1 MEIDI
6 KKIKNNVSN
15 FLNKYGMN
23 YEAINIQKCVN
34 IFLKEMQNGLTGAE
48 SSLKMLPT
56 FIQFRNKVSLNKP
69 VIVIDAGGTNFR
81 SAVISFKDRNSPVI
95 ENFKQSIMP
104 GLKEEVSKEEFFKI
118 MVDNIRGI
126 LNASENIGF
135 VFSYPLE
142 IFPDKDGRLIRFTK
156 EIKAKEVEGEF
167 IVKNLLSAIKK
178 QGFGSNKKIILLN
191 DTTASLLASILAFQ
205 NREYE
210 SYIGLI
216 LGTGCNACYIE
227 KNENIKNKFVED
239 LDKNEYQIINIES
252 GSFSKGPEGKID
264 LKFNNNTIDPGKNSF
279 EKMFSGAYLGGLAT
293 EVIQYGIN
301 EKIFSGSFAER
312 FSENIILESRDVDDY
327 LFYPPKNGILAE
339 LIKDM
344 SLIDKITT
352 YYLFENLVE
361 RAAILASI
369 VLAASIIKL
378 DKGRNPCNPVCI
390 IAEGRSFYNLNNFQS
405 RVDYYLKQILNAKGN
420 YYYEI
425 NKVNNAILLG
435 AAVAGLTG

>member
-15 FLNKYGMN
+15 FLNKYRMN
-23 YEAINIQKCVN
+23 HEAINSQKYVD
-34 IFLKEMQNGLTGAE
+34 IFLKEMQNGLAGTE

-56 FIQFRNKVSLNKP
+56 FIQFRNKISLNKP

-81 SAVISFKDRNSPVI
+81 SAVISFKDRNNPVI
-95 ENFKQSIMP
+95 ENFKQSTMP

-210 SYIGLI
+210 SYVGLI

-312 FSENIILESRDVDDY
+312 FSENIILESRDVDGY
-327 LFYPPKNGILAE
+327 LFYPPKSGILAE

-344 SLIDKITT
+344 SLIDKITI

-361 RAAILASI
+361 RAAILVSI
-369 VLAASIIKL
+369 VLAASIIKS

>member
-1 MEIDI
+1 METDS
-6 KKIKNNVSN
+6 KKIKRNVSN

-23 YEAINIQKCVN
+23 YETINIHKYVD
-34 IFLKEMQNGLTGAE
+34 IFLKEMQDGLAGDK
-48 SSLKMLPT
+48 SSLQMLPT

-81 SAVISFKDRNSPVI
+81 SALISFKDSNNPVI
-95 ENFKQSIMP
+95 ENFRQSVMP
-104 GLKEEVSKEEFFKI
+104 GLKEEVNKEEFFKI
-118 MVDNIRGI
+118 MVYQIKDI
-126 LNASENIGF
+126 LDASENIGF
-135 VFSYPLE
+135 VFSFPLE

-156 EIKAKEVEGEF
+156 EIKAKEVEEEF
-167 IVKNLLSAIKK
+167 IAKNLLSAVKK
-178 QGFGSNKKIILLN
+178 QGFTGNKKIIVLN
-191 DTTASLLASILAFQ
+191 DTTASLLAGILTFQ

-239 LDKNEYQIINIES
+239 LDKNEYQIINIEA
-252 GSFSKGPEGKID
+252 GNFSKGPRGKID
-264 LKFNNNTIDPGKNSF
+264 FEFDNKTVDKGKGSF
-279 EKMFSGAYLGGLAT
+279 EKMFSGAYLGGLAA

-301 EKIFSGSFAER
+301 EKIFSDSFAER

-327 LFYPPKNGILAE
+327 LFYPPKSGILTE

-344 SLIDKITT
+344 NPVDKITM

-361 RAAILASI
+361 RAAILTSI
-369 VLAASIIKL
+369 VLAASIIKS
-378 DKGRNPCNPVCI
+378 DKGRNPCNPLCI
-390 IAEGRSFYNLNNFQS
+390 TAEGRSFYKLKNFQS
-405 RVDYYLKQILNAKGN
+405 RLDYYLRQILNARDN

-425 NKVNNAILLG
+425 NKVDNAILLG

>member
-1 MEIDI
+1 
-6 KKIKNNVSN
+6 
-15 FLNKYGMN
+15 MN
-23 YEAINIQKCVN
+23 HEAINSQKYVD
-34 IFLKEMQNGLTGAE
+34 IFLKEMQNGLAGTE

-56 FIQFRNKVSLNKP
+56 FIQFRNKISLNKP

-81 SAVISFKDRNSPVI
+81 SAVISFKDRNNPVI
-95 ENFKQSIMP
+95 ENFKQSTMP

-210 SYIGLI
+210 SYVGLI

-312 FSENIILESRDVDDY
+312 FSENIILESRDVDGY
-327 LFYPPKNGILAE
+327 LFYPPKSGILAE

-344 SLIDKITT
+344 SLIDKITI

-361 RAAILASI
+361 RAAILVSI
-369 VLAASIIKL
+369 VLAASIIKS